1 MFGDETLKVWDL
13 DTGRA
18 LRTLEGYS
26 AEVSCVAVTADGKRA
41 GGFRVWGQNAEGM
54 GPGQRPAY
62 TTSTASRRLPA
73 HWDEQVSLPAI
84 RSSSGQA
91 TVCPDLLE
99 ARPVVQMKTHL
110 AISV

>member
-73 HWDEQVSLPAI
+73 HWDESKYRCRRFAPVRDKQLF
-84 RSSSGQA
+84 
-91 TVCPDLLE
+91 
-99 ARPVVQMKTHL
+99 ARTC
-110 AISV
+110 